1 MELVSPGIGLLFW
14 MVLSFGTVLFILGKY
29 AWKPILKALKNREN
43 SIHEALRAADRA
55 KEDMKKLQA
64 DHEAVLREARM
75 ERENLLKE
83 AREAKE
89 KIIED
94 AREKAGQE
102 SEKIMEATRT
112 AIINEKMAAVNE
124 IKQQVAFLSVEIAE
138 KILRQKLS
146 DSREQKELIEK
157 MIREMKLN

>member
-43 SIHEALRAADRA
+43 SIHEALRAADKA

-64 DHEAVLREARM
+64 DHEAVIREARM

-102 SEKIMEATRT
+102 SEKIMEAART

-146 DSREQKELIEK
+146 DSREQKELIDK

>member
-43 SIHEALRAADRA
+43 SIHEALRAADKA

-102 SEKIMEATRT
+102 SEKIMEAART

-146 DSREQKELIEK
+146 DSREQKELIDK